1 MNTDKNNLDEL
12 RKYYRRLSNILS
24 NDLERKY
31 DGNYPL
37 DSDIRENLKKIILRE
52 DDDEY
57 KIYSYKDE
65 IIKLW
70 SLILEKSI
78 VCLRYFDKREP
89 FQQITNKKPF
99 AYGIEELSLF
109 FKQYTNFE
117 STLYGSVNYYRDHVI
132 HVFRVWLLG
141 INLLLRDNGKFLK
154 EIIINEEYEFNNYE
168 KIAMWSIIAL
178 THDLGYPLEKSYQVI
193 DKTNEMMKAFVS
205 NPTISMDVSFSGV
218 QNSMNDFVLRFISSK
233 MWEIDPEQRKTKE
246 KIKEEF
252 KREVE
257 YRQSLSEEELKKYIK
272 SLRYVARLQ
281 PKYYLKFQK
290 SLEHNE
296 HGVLSSLIIYK
307 LLLFFLESDYSLNE
321 DYMFDYED
329 ARQFY
334 IRREILRPIAS
345 HTCKDIYQNDAL
357 CFSFLL
363 IICDDAQEWG
373 RKNITQLYVNEKTD
387 YEFAGVNIEV
397 NDDSSEISISDR
409 YSIAKKE
416 IMQKLLISYRKQ
428 CIDYRNLFRDG
439 QDTSNRNFN
448 FYIHLYIKSTISEGQ
463 IQYNLSLEIKKEN
476 QTKVIAKIEQDHKF
490 KKKDILKLALEEI
503 FKDYGGCAL
512 SSEDKILEVSLG

>member
-1 MNTDKNNLDEL
+1 
-12 RKYYRRLSNILS
+12 
-24 NDLERKY
+24 
-31 DGNYPL
+31 
-37 DSDIRENLKKIILRE
+37 
-52 DDDEY
+52 
-57 KIYSYKDE
+57 
-65 IIKLW
+65 
-70 SLILEKSI
+70 
-78 VCLRYFDKREP
+78 
-89 FQQITNKKPF
+89 
-99 AYGIEELSLF
+99 
-109 FKQYTNFE
+109 
-117 STLYGSVNYYRDHVI
+117 
-132 HVFRVWLLG
+132 
-141 INLLLRDNGKFLK
+141 
-154 EIIINEEYEFNNYE
+154 
-168 KIAMWSIIAL
+168 
-178 THDLGYPLEKSYQVI
+178 
-193 DKTNEMMKAFVS
+193 
-205 NPTISMDVSFSGV
+205 
-218 QNSMNDFVLRFISSK
+218 
-233 MWEIDPEQRKTKE
+233 
-246 KIKEEF
+246 
-252 KREVE
+252 
-257 YRQSLSEEELKKYIK
+257 
-272 SLRYVARLQ
+272 
-281 PKYYLKFQK
+281 
-290 SLEHNE
+290 
-296 HGVLSSLIIYK
+296 
-307 LLLFFLESDYSLNE
+307 
-321 DYMFDYED
+321 MFDYED

-448 FYIHLYIKSTISEGQ
+448 FYRHLYIKSTISEGQ